1 MRFWFAR
8 GAEISLREQLFAQ
21 VVLAILSGDVA
32 PGERLP
38 STRELARRFRLHPN
52 TVSAAYRRL
61 ERDGWLESRRG
72 SGVFVRKS
80 APDLPADSPLALDH
94 LIANLFRQARER
106 GFPPEAIRR
115 RLREWLA
122 FQPPIRFLL
131 IEPDR
136 ELRRIVEAEMREVLA
151 VPVKSVGLR
160 ERALTRA
167 AARAIPVVLPSK
179 ANLVRKLLP
188 PHAELLTLQIESPSS
203 SLAHWLPA
211 PYDALVAVA
220 SRWPEF
226 LKWARAMLLA
236 AGFAP
241 ESLIFRD
248 ARRRDWQRGLE
259 QAAAVVADS
268 LTAQAVSKTIRVVR
282 FPLLSEPSR
291 RELKRWEQQIRPP
304 LRSRL

>member
-8 GAEISLREQLFAQ
+8 GSEISLREQLFAQ

-52 TVSAAYRRL
+52 TVSAAYRHL
-61 ERDGWLESRRG
+61 EREGWLESRRG
-72 SGVFVRKS
+72 SGVFVRKN

-94 LIANLFRQARER
+94 LIAELFRQARER
-106 GFPPEAIRR
+106 GFAPQAVRE

-136 ELRRIVEAEMREVLA
+136 ELRRIVEAEMREAVA
-151 VPVKSVGLR
+151 VPVKSVGPN
-160 ERALTRA
+160 ERALARA
-167 AARAIPVVLPSK
+167 TARAIPVVLPSK
-179 ANLVRKLLP
+179 TSQVRKLLP

-203 SLAHWLPA
+203 SLARWLPA
-211 PYDALVAVA
+211 PSDALVAVA

-236 AGFAP
+236 AGFPA
-241 ESLIFRD
+241 ESLLFRD
-248 ARRRDWQRGLE
+248 ARKRDWQRGFE
-259 QAAAVVADS
+259 HAAAVVADS
-268 LTAQAVSKTIRVVR
+268 LTAQAVPKAVRVVR
-282 FPLLSEPSR
+282 FPLLSESSR
-291 RELKRWEQQIRPP
+291 QELKRLEGQIRPP
-304 LRSRL
+304 LRARV